1 MKKITVLYILILFTG
16 IILSCNDSSGGNSE
30 EGYIDPGLSAKDISA
45 NKSYNL
51 TMATGG
57 AKSASGSG
65 AHAVIYQGELGG
77 IDYVGI
83 AIDNFDNTPAT
94 DRFNLKIYWQS
105 SSINSVSLTNTQYS
119 VKLIINGVE
128 YTTPTGNLDLT
139 ITPESD
145 NTYSIEINTPITL
158 TSNTIT
164 GSGAPDI
171 RAQKY

>member
-1 MKKITVLYILILFTG
+1 MKRIFLLTILILITG
-16 IILSCNDSSGGNSE
+16 IMFSCNDSSNSKTE
-30 EGYIDPGLSAKDISA
+30 EGYIDPGLTAKTVSTT
-45 NKSYNL
+45 KSYNL
-51 TMATGG
+51 TMTTGG
-57 AKSASGSG
+57 NKTASGSG
-65 AHAVIYQGELGG
+65 AYAIIYQGELNK

-83 AIDNFDNTPAT
+83 AIDNFDNTPTT
-94 DRFNLKIYWQS
+94 DRFKLQIYWQA
-105 SSINSVSLTNTQYS
+105 SSINSVSLTSSQYT
-119 VKLIINGVE
+119 VKLIINDVE

-145 NTYSIEINTPITL
+145 GTYSIEINTPITL